1 MAQPPAKLNAE
12 ERKTAEAAESPSPF
26 GKAAPI
32 PPGFK
37 FVVPDQP
44 VMLVAEGEDMPSAED
59 LTPEVPI
66 APPKPKVLLVAPDLA
81 APPERNP
88 APDPLPDPYPPLKGP
103 VSEEEEDALLAEL
116 LQKRAARRV
125 KSEPVTNVHQNG
137 QLSQIPL
144 PEEPTR
150 FRSPQSGKFEA
161 TTPPISDQVERQ
173 IASSIENL
181 KQGNVSD
188 PIEFHQET
196 SPQERTSA
204 HNPINESRSH
214 GGLPSYRCEFEGRD
228 IFVGLPWYKTS
239 NPVTSFALLA
249 LALDFGRDK
258 IRFDLS
264 MGDAMIHHS
273 RNILA
278 QRFLD
283 TDAKWLF
290 MMDDDIIP
298 SIGRPAWSRTW
309 VANMRKV
316 QDVPLQRHVLHR
328 LIGSGKTLV
337 GGAYFGRQEGAPI
350 MCSNRN
356 LAERARAYEDAVVEV
371 DWVATG
377 CLLIHRK
384 VFEDMQKKFPELK
397 SEQKDIPF
405 DYFRPM
411 NHETG
416 EDVSFCIRAKK
427 SGHQP
432 HVDLGLPVS
441 HVGYRCY

>member
-44 VMLVAEGEDMPSAED
+44 VMLVAEGGDMPSAED

-103 VSEEEEDALLAEL
+103 VSEEEEDALLGEL
-116 LQKRAARRV
+116 LQKREARRV
-125 KSEPVTNVHQNG
+125 KSESVTKPQ
-137 QLSQIPL
+137 QLSPVSDELL

-150 FRSPQSGKFEA
+150 FRNPQTGKMEKVKSPAEM
-161 TTPPISDQVERQ
+161 
-173 IASSIENL
+173 
-181 KQGNVSD
+181 
-188 PIEFHQET
+188 
-196 SPQERTSA
+196 SPDDLLGPTEWVNIPDEPLR
-204 HNPINESRSH
+204 NPINESRSH
-214 GGLPSYRCEFEGRD
+214 EGLPSYRCEFEGRD